1 MLLAASDA
9 GHFARD
15 GCQKRRPTTF
25 DAANGTGTETSSSR
39 GLRMWERLRVNTS
52 FGREPD
58 MPCIHCHPSR
68 ARNRQ
73 AARRFHRLGGGRRP
87 PARFSSLRGSGGAR
101 SRRLA
106 ANLRLGD
113 GVAKRWRIRDTPL
126 VWQTCLNPCPPYGV
140 FLWEAQTGRD
150 ARANPGLPI
159 ISKAGRDWPA
169 AVVRR
174 HRSTAEPCRSPKS
187 VRRGL
192 LQKVHQG
199 WPV

>member
-106 ANLRLGD
+106 ATLRLGD

-126 VWQTCLNPCPPYGV
+126 AWQTCLNRVRRTEYFSGKRKP
-140 FLWEAQTGRD
+140 EETHAQTPASPSSPR
-150 ARANPGLPI
+150 RAVIGL
-159 ISKAGRDWPA
+159 
-169 AVVRR
+169 RR
-174 HRSTAEPCRSPKS
+174 S
-187 VRRGL
+187 
-192 LQKVHQG
+192 
-199 WPV
+199 